1 MMEIPYI
8 AQSAFPLFWLLV
20 AVLGA
25 LIRTRHS
32 PSRQAA
38 LETWQRWWAVAAL
51 GCGSL
56 WMTFAFVA
64 APDVMA
70 TAIGFHRT
78 PFEFEIAFA
87 NLGLAVMG
95 FRAASPSATAR
106 ERITIGLGAGMFLWG
121 ALIGHVYQWFANG
134 DHAPGNTG
142 GVLLYDLLI
151 PAVMIILARRSQRL
165 PTAGQSTAGQS
176 TDGKPAAGQP
186 ATGVPS

>member
-1 MMEIPYI
+1 MVKIPYVV
-8 AQSAFPLFWLLV
+8 QSAFPLVWVLV
-20 AVLGA
+20 AVFGA

-56 WMTFAFVA
+56 WLTIAFVTV
-64 APDVMA
+64 PDVMA
-70 TAIGFHRT
+70 TAIGFNRT

-106 ERITIGLGAGMFLWG
+106 ERITVGLGTGMFLWG
-121 ALIGHVYQWFANG
+121 AAIGHVYQWFANG

-142 GVLLYDLLI
+142 GVLVCDLLF
-151 PAVMIILARRSQRL
+151 PAVMIILARRSRRL
-165 PTAGQSTAGQS
+165 P
-176 TDGKPAAGQP
+176 AAEQP
-186 ATGVPS
+186 ATTALA

>member
-1 MMEIPYI
+1 MMKTPYVV
-8 AQSAFPLFWLLV
+8 QSAVPLIWVLV

-56 WMTFAFVA
+56 WLTIAFVTV
-64 APDVMA
+64 PDVMA
-70 TAIGFHRT
+70 TAIGFNRT

-106 ERITIGLGAGMFLWG
+106 ERITVGLGTGMFLWG
-121 ALIGHVYQWFANG
+121 AAIGHVYQWFANG

-142 GVLLYDLLI
+142 GVLVCDLLF
-151 PAVMIILARRSQRL
+151 PAVMIALARRSRRL
-165 PTAGQSTAGQS
+165 PAAER
-176 TDGKPAAGQP
+176 PAA
-186 ATGVPS
+186 AAVA

>member
-1 MMEIPYI
+1 MVKIPYVV
-8 AQSAFPLFWLLV
+8 QSAFPLVWVLV
-20 AVLGA
+20 AVFGA
-25 LIRTRHS
+25 LIRTRRS

-56 WMTFAFVA
+56 WLTIAFVTV
-64 APDVMA
+64 PDVMA
-70 TAIGFHRT
+70 TAIGFNRT

-106 ERITIGLGAGMFLWG
+106 ERITVGLGTGMFLWG
-121 ALIGHVYQWFANG
+121 AVIGHVYQWFANG

-142 GVLLYDLLI
+142 GVLVCDLLF
-151 PAVMIILARRSQRL
+151 PAVMIILARRSRRL
-165 PTAGQSTAGQS
+165 PTAE
-176 TDGKPAAGQP
+176 QP
-186 ATGVPS
+186 ATAVLA